1 MTTETKPRGKTRAEE
16 WNFNTERAKHVLS
29 AAMTLARMEGYQWI
43 TREGVA
49 LVAEVSEGTV
59 SNAYGTMLDLKR
71 AVVTEAVR
79 LGDLTIIGQ
88 AVASGS
94 PLVEGVDPAVKQR
107 ALASL
112 VA

>member
-1 MTTETKPRGKTRAEE
+1 VTIDTKPRGKTRAEE
-16 WNFNTERAKHVLS
+16 WNFNQERAATVL
-29 AAMTLARMEGYQWI
+29 AAALSLARVEGYQWI

-49 LVAEVSEGTV
+49 AQAGVSDGTV
-59 SNAYGTMLDLKR
+59 SNAFGTMRDLKR

-94 PLVEGVDPAVKQR
+94 PLVDGVDPAVKQR

-112 VA
+112 AN

>member
-16 WNFNTERAKHVLS
+16 WNFNQERAQLVLS
-29 AAMTLARMEGYQWI
+29 AAITLARTDGYQWI
-43 TREGVA
+43 TRDGVA
-49 LVAEVSEGTV
+49 EAAGVSPGTV

-79 LGDLTIIGQ
+79 LGDLMIIGQ